1 MLKKIYIKWFFLLF
15 STLLVCSTFIYLKFF
30 YKQETE
36 PLKNLIV
43 GRYTDSISLDPS
55 IATDSESFQVSVNI
69 FENLVRLDSDGLTML
84 PSLAESWRSSEDGLT
99 WNFMIRSNVTF
110 QDGTPLN
117 ADAVVFNFQRWMND
131 NNPYHTGQFTY
142 WNQSFGGFPGMVK
155 SVIAISEY
163 NVEIILSE
171 PYAPFL
177 NVLSLPSFGIASPE
191 SIKKYNENM
200 KFHPVGT
207 GPFVLDHWDL
217 GREVVLKRNESY
229 WGKKA
234 ALDGLV
240 FRVIDKSADIVELF
254 KSSKLHILEGA
265 QWSDKEKIEIAP
277 HTILRYKPMIN
288 VSYLALNHTI
298 APFDDIR
305 VRKAIGLLLDRD
317 EIISE
322 ALTPLSKPAS
332 TFLPPQ
338 SKSYHEGIKPLPQN
352 IEEAKKL
359 LKEAGFEKGFN
370 TTLWVS
376 STSRDYMTNPIT
388 TSNIIRDQLKQANI
402 NVHLKVL
409 SWTDFL
415 SSVKKGEHPMVL
427 AGWNGD
433 LLDPDNFLYTLFYSE
448 NTKPDLSLNYFF
460 YKNTS
465 LDHLLKTA
473 RHTLNEEFRISLYR
487 DAQEMIYND
496 FVGYPLVHTMSLCAI
511 DYRVKNY
518 KPSAIGHQWLYNV
531 DFR

>member
-1 MLKKIYIKWFFLLF
+1 
-15 STLLVCSTFIYLKFF
+15 
-30 YKQETE
+30 
-36 PLKNLIV
+36 
-43 GRYTDSISLDPS
+43 
-55 IATDSESFQVSVNI
+55 
-69 FENLVRLDSDGLTML
+69 
-84 PSLAESWRSSEDGLT
+84 
-99 WNFMIRSNVTF
+99 
-110 QDGTPLN
+110 LN
-117 ADAVVFNFQRWMND
+117 AEAIVFNFQRWMND

-142 WNQSFGGFPGMVK
+142 WNQSFGGFPGMIK

-163 NVEIILSE
+163 NVEILLNE

-177 NVLSLPSFGIASPE
+177 NVLSLPAFGISSPE
-191 SIKKYNENM
+191 SIKKYNENL

-207 GPFVLDHWDL
+207 GPFALDQWDV
-217 GREVVLKRNESY
+217 GREVVLKRNENY

-240 FRVIDKSADIVELF
+240 FRVIDKKADIDALF
-254 KSSKLHILEGA
+254 KSSRLHILEGA
-265 QWSDKEKIEIAP
+265 QWTDKDKIEASP

-288 VSYLALNHTI
+288 ISYLALNHSV

-305 VRKAIGLLLDRD
+305 VRKAIGLLLNRD
-317 EIISE
+317 QIISD

-376 STSRDYMTNPIT
+376 STSRDYMTNPIGA
-388 TSNIIRDQLKQANI
+388 SSIIREQLKEANI

-415 SSVKKGEHPMVL
+415 NSVKNGEHPMVL

-448 NTKPDLSLNYFF
+448 NTKPNLSLNYFF
-460 YKNTS
+460 YKNAS
-465 LDHLLKTA
+465 LDQLLKTA
-473 RHTLNEEFRISLYR
+473 RHTINEEFRTSLYR

-496 FVGYPLVHTMSLCAI
+496 FVGFPLVHTMSLCAI

-518 KPSAIGHQWLYNV
+518 KPSAIGHQWLYEV